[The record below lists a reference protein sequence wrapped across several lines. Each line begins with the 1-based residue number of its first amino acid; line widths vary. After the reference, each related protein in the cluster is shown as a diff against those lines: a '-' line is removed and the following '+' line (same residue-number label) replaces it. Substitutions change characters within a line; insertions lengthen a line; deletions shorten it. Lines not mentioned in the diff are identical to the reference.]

1 MRLSNRDSISKIKI
15 KWKLIHLSLLVYL
28 MHNALESHMKL
39 IPGFPACSDV
49 GPLIV
54 AQFLK
59 NFNLHFHNKISPQII
74 ILVDSH

>member
-49 GPLIV
+49 GLNNSRTISQKL
-54 AQFLK
+54 QFTFSQQ
-59 NFNLHFHNKISPQII
+59 NFSTNNYISR
-74 ILVDSH
+74 